1 MTPQDEEA
9 FSVGVTDGLMTLIW
23 FARLVLVLMLSA
35 GLGIA
40 LAYALAAF
48 LEITT

>member
-1 MTPQDEEA
+1 MTRIIILAAVSAA
-9 FSVGVTDGLMTLIW
+9 F
-23 FARLVLVLMLSA
+23 
-35 GLGIA
+35 GIG

>member
-1 MTPQDEEA
+1 MTR
-9 FSVGVTDGLMTLIW
+9 LIII
-23 FARLVLVLMLSA
+23 AIVSA
-35 GLGIA
+35 SLGIG